1 MCICAMI
8 PSALRRKVSV
18 IIIIIIIII
27 ITIIIII
34 IIIMFFGTFKKTQC
48 AYITMKNK
56 LVNS

>member
-1 MCICAMI
+1 MI

-34 IIIMFFGTFKKTQC
+34 IIMFFGTFKKTQC